1 MVEDLATIDRLTR
14 LYEAETASDISLQE
28 ASGDGVSTDDYLGD
42 LALIT
47 SSSSPEYVER
57 SFKRLVERFSREAT
71 PRILSIIR
79 EQELEYGYESPAEQ
93 FIREKLSEA
102 PAVAKEW
109 LGNLFLEY
117 FDAPDVLVAL
127 LHAISHFDYNDIFP
141 TGQMM
146 ALAALRYQN
155 PEVRE
160 SAVRA
165 FENWGNSDS
174 LLKVLRAIRFREEW
188 LQNYV
193 EQVVRDLEQE
203 LQ

>member
-1 MVEDLATIDRLTR
+1 MVEDLATIDRLTG
-14 LYEAETASDISLQE
+14 LYEAETALDISLQE

-47 SSSSPEYVER
+47 SSSSREYVER

-71 PRILSIIR
+71 PRILSMIR

-93 FIREKLSEA
+93 FIREKFAES
-102 PAVAKEW
+102 PSVAKEW
-109 LGNLFLEY
+109 LGRLFLEY

-127 LHAISHFDYNDIFP
+127 LHAISHFEYNDIFP

-146 ALAALRYQN
+146 ALAALRHEN

-160 SAVRA
+160 SGVRA
-165 FENWGNSDS
+165 LESWGNSDS
-174 LLKVLRAIRFREEW
+174 LKVLRAIRFREKW